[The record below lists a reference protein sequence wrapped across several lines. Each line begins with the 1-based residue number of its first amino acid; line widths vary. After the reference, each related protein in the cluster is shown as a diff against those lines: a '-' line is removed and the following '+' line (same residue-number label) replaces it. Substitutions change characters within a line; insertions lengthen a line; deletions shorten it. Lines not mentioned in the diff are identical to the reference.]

1 MADQP
6 GSNRSAII
14 AAALIFL
21 GMLIGGY
28 FLPDAVNY
36 LAQYSVWL
44 AVAVGI
50 AFVLAVFLVFWLRGR
65 YQKRHGR

>member
-6 GSNRSAII
+6 TGNRSAII

-44 AVAVGI
+44 AVALGI
-50 AFVLAVFLVFWLRGR
+50 AFVLAVFLILWLRSR